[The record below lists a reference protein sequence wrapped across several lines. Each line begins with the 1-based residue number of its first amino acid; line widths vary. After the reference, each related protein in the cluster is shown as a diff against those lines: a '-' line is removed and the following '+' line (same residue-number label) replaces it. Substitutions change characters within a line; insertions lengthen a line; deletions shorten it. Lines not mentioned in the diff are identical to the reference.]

1 MKFYI
6 HHYYDV
12 NLLNKFAHNTTNK
25 VFNINKNV
33 GEVKCEYKGHQL
45 EFIFD
50 PIINDNDDGY
60 HILDFFATY
69 FQCKFDE
76 KFTGIRLT
84 PTNQELPVIERFMEL
99 IAQKKGWIISILRT
113 EKIINSEGF
122 RLNSF
127 AVIEEKILKLNE
139 HIIITDNFFID
150 PYLERRYLN
159 VNFVFTNTIFQWNE
173 LIGVR
178 WFYEYSNIFSKLNPP
193 YKMGFAIR
201 SHKTNRKLL
210 AKLLVG
216 NTDIYVSQTDQLAG
230 DYGENQPKY
239 ERLPDVHLNSMYGE
253 TDFDNLHNITLNKIE
268 TIDNQRIHTV
278 GLDLFFRVFPMA
290 KIQIMDESWA
300 WTDTNFTSHYLSEKT
315 IGLVLAN
322 IPFISTHSYPIYFLQ
337 KLLNLKPHP
346 FIQNFQDI
354 QGDAE
359 KISEFIFDFLKDFD
373 KNYQLCKDWTNECH
387 IEFIKRIQ
395 SENSFLD
402 LYIKGFK
409 KEEKQYKSL
418 F

>member
-12 NLLNKFAHNTTNK
+12 NLLNKFAHNTINK

-33 GEVKCEYKGHQL
+33 GRVECEYNGQQL

-50 PIINDNDDGY
+50 PVINDNDDGY

-69 FQCKFDE
+69 FQCKYDK
-76 KFTGIRLT
+76 KFTEM
-84 PTNQELPVIERFMEL
+84 ELPTIYQEIPIINKFIEL
-99 IAQKKGWIISILRT
+99 ITQKKGWIVSILRT

-122 RLNSF
+122 KLNSF
-127 AVIEEKILKLNE
+127 ALIEDKILKLNN

-150 PYLERRYLN
+150 PYLEKKYSN

-173 LIGVR
+173 LIGIR
-178 WFYEYSNIFSKLNPP
+178 WFYEYANIFSKLNPP

-201 SHKTNRKLL
+201 SHKKHRKLL
-210 AKLLVG
+210 AKLLAD
-216 NTDIYVSQTDQLAG
+216 NPEIYVSQTDRLHG
-230 DYGENQPKY
+230 EYGKHQPVY
-239 ERLPDVHLNSMYGE
+239 ERMPDIHLNSVYGE
-253 TDFDNLHNITLNKIE
+253 TDFDNLHNITLNKME
-268 TIDNQRIHTV
+268 TVENQRIHTV
-278 GLDLFFRVFPMA
+278 GLDIFFRIFPMA

-300 WTDTNFTSHYLSEKT
+300 WSNTNFSSHYLSEKT

-337 KLLNLKPHP
+337 KLLNVRPHP
-346 FIQNFQDI
+346 FIKDFQDM
-354 QGDAE
+354 QGDVE
-359 KISEFIFDFLKDFD
+359 KITKFIFDFLDDFD
-373 KNYQLCKDWTNECH
+373 KNYELCKDWTNECH
-387 IEFIKRIQ
+387 IEFLKRIQ
-395 SENSFLD
+395 TENSFLD

-409 KEEKQYKSL
+409 KEEKQYKSI